1 MHPPLH
7 VSKHPYCKKVQNSI
21 QIYATEHNISL
32 LINPLDFFPGS
43 QEIEALVT
51 CHSEHALA
59 KFVGKCNQHKWDLD
73 ACFKREKALNR

>member
-7 VSKHPYCKKVQNSI
+7 VSKHPYCKK
-21 QIYATEHNISL
+21 
-32 LINPLDFFPGS
+32 
-43 QEIEALVT
+43 EIEALVG

-73 ACFKREKALNR
+73 ACFRREKALKR